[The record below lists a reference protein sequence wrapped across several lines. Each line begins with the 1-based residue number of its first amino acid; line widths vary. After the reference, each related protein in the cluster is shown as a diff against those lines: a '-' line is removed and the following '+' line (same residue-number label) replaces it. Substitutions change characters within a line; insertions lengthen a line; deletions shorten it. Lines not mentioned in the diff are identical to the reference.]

1 MVTVLL
7 PLFVDRTLRAARA
20 FLPAF
25 KKSDLTCDLSRRER
39 LGLIL
44 SAIERCGADCPA
56 CVIWAL
62 EQERSQAAFDTEPAD
77 RRLP

>member
-1 MVTVLL
+1 MSVLS
-7 PLFVDRTLRAARA
+7 PLSGLALRAARA

-25 KKSDLTCDLSRRER
+25 AQADLACRPSRRER

-44 SAIERCGADCPA
+44 SAVDRCGADCPT

-62 EQERSQAAFDTEPAD
+62 EQYGFRASCDAEPIE
-77 RRLP
+77 RRLPC